1 MSQYT
6 VIALYKFVA
15 LPDFEEIQ
23 KPLLNKCLDFGV
35 CGTLLLAHEGIN
47 GTIAGQDDRMK
58 ALIAYIQEET
68 PIGELV
74 YKASYVDFA
83 PFNRMKVRLK
93 KEIVTLGVPWVDPT
107 KNVGTYLKPKEWNE
121 VISQP
126 DVFVVDT
133 RNDYE
138 VELGTFEHAVDP
150 KTKTFRE
157 FPEYVEQNMD
167 PKKHKRV
174 AMFCTGGIRCEKST
188 AYMLGKG
195 FEEVYHLEGGI
206 LKYLEEMPKEES
218 LWKGECFVFDHRVS
232 VDHDLEKGKYEL
244 CFACQHPLDEE
255 DLKSPD
261 YEEGIVCPHCKA
273 TVSPENRARFA
284 ARQKQMELEREREK
298 VEASA

>member
-1 MSQYT
+1 MSRYT
-6 VIALYKFVA
+6 VVALYKFVS
-15 LPDFEEIQ
+15 LPAFDEIQ
-23 KPLLNKCLDFGV
+23 KPLLDKCLELGV

-47 GTIAGQDDRMK
+47 GTVAGPDASME
-58 ALIAYIQEET
+58 ALIRFIREET
-68 PIGELV
+68 PVGEFE
-74 YKASYVDFA
+74 YKTSYVDFA

-107 KNVGTYLKPKEWNE
+107 KHVGQYLDPEEWNE
-121 VISQP
+121 IISQP

-150 KTKTFRE
+150 HTKSFRD
-157 FPEYVEQNMD
+157 FPEYVEKNMD

-195 FEEVYHLEGGI
+195 FENVYHLRGGI
-206 LKYLEEMPKEES
+206 LKYLEEMPKEKS

-232 VDHDLEKGKYEL
+232 VDHNLEKGKYEL
-244 CFACQHPLDEE
+244 CFACQHPLNEE
-255 DLKSPD
+255 DIKSPD
-261 YEEGIVCPHCKA
+261 YKEGIVCPHCKA
-273 TVSPENRARFA
+273 TVSAENRARFA
-284 ARQKQMELEREREK
+284 SRQKQIELERSR
-298 VEASA
+298 VGVTA